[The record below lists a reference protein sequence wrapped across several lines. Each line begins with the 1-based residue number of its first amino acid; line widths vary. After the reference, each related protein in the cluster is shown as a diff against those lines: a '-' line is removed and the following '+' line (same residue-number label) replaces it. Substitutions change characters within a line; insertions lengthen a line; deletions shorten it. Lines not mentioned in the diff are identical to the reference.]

1 MVFPVWIP
9 FESEWTT
16 FAIFLLSIFGLV
28 GLSEITLK
36 REIISPESNRKLVHF
51 LVGISVSISPL
62 IFTSS
67 IPPLTLS
74 ALFILVNA
82 LALKRGSFQGI
93 HSQNRISYGTVYF
106 PVSTFVIFLCF
117 WNFPEFI
124 IISLIILSISDP
136 LASQVGQSTPGPSKF
151 KIWNDEKTIQGTI
164 AFFMSTFLIVYFGS
178 QTFFD
183 NSNNYLF
190 GLALFTAIGATLAE
204 VTSSKG
210 TDNLSIPLVSILF
223 MIGYFRHVSEL
234 GIFFDLTISSSS
246 IFLFLTILLFSVAY
260 QLHSLSRSGYYGG
273 LILGTL
279 ITIIGSW
286 KLLIPMAVFFILSSV
301 LSKVIKNTSFY
312 RSKGSRRDIVQ
323 VYANGGVALIICIHG
338 YLNPNALNIFLF
350 FASVSAAMAD
360 TWATEIGKLSKHQP
374 RSIIGFESMAHGL
387 SGGITRIDTVG
398 SLLGACIIGLTV
410 WTILPMP
417 GFIIYGI
424 IFCGFFASIFDSVLG
439 ATVQAKYETQKG
451 EIIEHPEEGA
461 TLISGNRWINNDM
474 VNLLN
479 TAFAPFLMYFYLK
492 LF

>member
-51 LVGISVSISPL
+51 LVGIFVSISPL

-82 LALKRGSFQGI
+82 LALKKGSFQGI

-136 LASQVGQSTPGPSKF
+136 LASQVGESTPGPSKF

-183 NSNNYLF
+183 HSNNYLF

-210 TDNLSIPLVSILF
+210 TDNL
-223 MIGYFRHVSEL
+223 
-234 GIFFDLTISSSS
+234 
-246 IFLFLTILLFSVAY
+246 
-260 QLHSLSRSGYYGG
+260 
-273 LILGTL
+273 
-279 ITIIGSW
+279 
-286 KLLIPMAVFFILSSV
+286 
-301 LSKVIKNTSFY
+301 
-312 RSKGSRRDIVQ
+312 
-323 VYANGGVALIICIHG
+323 
-338 YLNPNALNIFLF
+338 
-350 FASVSAAMAD
+350 
-360 TWATEIGKLSKHQP
+360 
-374 RSIIGFESMAHGL
+374 
-387 SGGITRIDTVG
+387 
-398 SLLGACIIGLTV
+398 
-410 WTILPMP
+410 
-417 GFIIYGI
+417 
-424 IFCGFFASIFDSVLG
+424 
-439 ATVQAKYETQKG
+439 
-451 EIIEHPEEGA
+451 
-461 TLISGNRWINNDM
+461 
-474 VNLLN
+474 
-479 TAFAPFLMYFYLK
+479 
-492 LF
+492 